1 MSLKNL
7 RTFIPFLS
15 VLVALGVGSVIIA
28 VTGNSPQEVFL
39 RMIRSTFGSGYGFGQ
54 VLFRATTLVFTGLA
68 VAIPFKVR
76 LVNIG
81 AEGQLLM
88 GAFAAAL
95 CGIALPDAMPPL
107 AGVPATLLAAMVAGS
122 LWALSAGWLKVRY
135 GVNEVISTIM
145 LNFIAQAVTGYLLT
159 NRFAVPST
167 VHTPEIAPGCAL
179 PGLDSLF
186 GLSWHSPANLSTLL
200 ALVTSAATALLLY
213 RTRYGYTLTAS
224 GLNPEAARYAG
235 IETDK
240 MMLGAMAM
248 GGALAGLGA
257 GNLVLGYKHW
267 FEAGLTTG
275 AGFMGI
281 AVALL
286 AGAHPIWLLLSALL
300 FGWLDYG
307 GLTVNTLVPKEV
319 FMIVQALTILCI
331 ISFTSLFR
339 ESAGK

>member
-1 MSLKNL
+1 MSLRNL
-7 RTFIPFLS
+7 RTFVPLLS
-15 VLVALGVGSVIIA
+15 VLFALGAGSVIIA
-28 VTGNSPQEVFL
+28 LTGNSPMEVYL
-39 RMIRSTFGSGYGFGQ
+39 RMVRSTFGSGYGFGQ
-54 VLFRATTLVFTGLA
+54 VLFRATTLVFAGLA
-68 VAIPFKVR
+68 VSVPFKVR
-76 LVNIG
+76 LFNVG

-95 CGIALPDAMPPL
+95 CGMALPDSIPPL
-107 AGVPATLLAAMVAGS
+107 AGVPATLLAAMAAGS

-135 GVNEVISTIM
+135 GINEVISTIM
-145 LNFIAQAVTGYLLT
+145 LNFIAQAITGYLLT

-167 VHTPEIAPGCAL
+167 VHTPEMAPGSIL
-179 PGLDSLF
+179 PGLDALF
-186 GLSWHSPANLSTLL
+186 GLSWHSPANLSALL
-200 ALVTSAATALLLY
+200 AIIVSLVTALLLY

-224 GLNPEAARYAG
+224 GLNPEAARFAG
-235 IETDK
+235 IDTDRRI
-240 MMLGAMAM
+240 LGAMAM

-286 AGAHPIWLLLSALL
+286 AGAHPGWILLSALL

-331 ISFTSLFR
+331 ISFTSISR
-339 ESAGK
+339 ERAG